1 MKKFFFIISFVILF
15 SNNLYSE
22 IINKINI
29 DGNKRISN
37 ETIKLFGGIEVNKD
51 YSDNDLNNILKELYN
66 TDFFKK
72 IEIELENNNL
82 NIIVV
87 ENPIIQ
93 NLIIN
98 GVRSNKYNELIR
110 ENLVIREKSS
120 FLESKIKKDI
130 SMIKNSFKAI
140 GYYFVNIETEIKS
153 NEKNNTVDLIYNID
167 LGKKAK
173 ISKIKFLGNKIYKD
187 RKLRNIITSEEYQF
201 WKFISN
207 KVFVDGNGSK
217 EPVVLRKSP
226 S

>member
-1 MKKFFFIISFVILF
+1 MKKFFFIIPFIILF

-22 IINKINI
+22 VINKINI
-29 DGNKRISN
+29 EGNNRISD
-37 ETIKLFGGIEVNKD
+37 ETIKLFGGIENNKD
-51 YSDNDLNNILKELYN
+51 YSDNDLNNILKELYS
-66 TDFFKK
+66 TDFFKEV
-72 IEIELENNNL
+72 EIELDNGNL
-82 NIIVV
+82 NIIVL

-98 GVRSNKYNELIR
+98 GVRSNKYNQLIR

-187 RKLRNIITSEEYQF
+187 RKLRKIITS
-201 WKFISN
+201 
-207 KVFVDGNGSK
+207 
-217 EPVVLRKSP
+217 
-226 S
+226 